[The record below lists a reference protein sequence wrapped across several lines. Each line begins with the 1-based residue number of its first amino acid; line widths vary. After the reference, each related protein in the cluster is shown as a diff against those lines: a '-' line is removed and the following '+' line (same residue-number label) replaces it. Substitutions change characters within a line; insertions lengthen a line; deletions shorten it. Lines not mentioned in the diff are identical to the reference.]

1 MIIVKHLD
9 NFLILNFLSFSYALY
24 MLFNIYYNDS
34 KIRGF
39 RVLKKKRKDLKFMQD
54 KYLPIGTVVLLKGG
68 EKKVMITSYLIF
80 PMGKETDK
88 KMFDYGGCPFPE
100 GIVDSTHTVVFNHG
114 QIEKIIYLGL
124 KDDEQQKFNE
134 LLIGTTDEIR
144 KRFEEEIAKN

>member
-1 MIIVKHLD
+1 
-9 NFLILNFLSFSYALY
+9 
-24 MLFNIYYNDS
+24 
-34 KIRGF
+34 
-39 RVLKKKRKDLKFMQD
+39 MQD

-80 PMGKETDK
+80 SMGKEADK

-100 GIVDSTHTVVFNHG
+100 GIVDSTHTVGFNHD

-124 KDDEQQKFNE
+124 KDDKQQKFDE